1 MPELEFAFETRAEV
15 GSLIDIGVTAHGHRR
30 IVPILG
36 GSFEGPGLKG
46 RVLPG
51 VDWQIVRP
59 DGVLE
64 LEASYAFQTDDG
76 ALITIVNRGLRV
88 ASLAVMERLNHG
100 EPVRPD
106 EIYFR
111 TVPRFETAA
120 PAYQWLTRSLFVGY
134 GERRPADVIIRF
146 WKVL

>member
-15 GSLIDIGVTAHGHRR
+15 GPLIDVGQTAHGHRR

-36 GSFEGPGLKG
+36 GSFAGPGLNG

-51 VDWQIVRP
+51 ADWQIVRP
-59 DGVLE
+59 DGALE

-76 ALITIVNRGLRV
+76 ALITIVNRGVRV
-88 ASLAVMERLNHG
+88 AAPDVMERLNRG

-106 EIYFR
+106 EVYFR

-120 PAYQWLTRSLFVGY
+120 PAYQWLTQSLFVGY
-134 GERRPADVIIRF
+134 GERRPAEVIVRF